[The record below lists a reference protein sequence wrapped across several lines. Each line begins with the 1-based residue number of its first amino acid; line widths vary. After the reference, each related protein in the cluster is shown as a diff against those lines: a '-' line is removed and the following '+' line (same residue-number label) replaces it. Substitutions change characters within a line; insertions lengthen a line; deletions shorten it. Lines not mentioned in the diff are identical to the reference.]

1 MKPME
6 NVNEIVAR
14 LNQGESLEN
23 IATELTAVLNEAKKV
38 YDTEQREKEAQAKA
52 RHMAEV
58 KRAELSAILD
68 QCVAWIKEF
77 YPDFYADLAKELT
90 EADSIALYDVI
101 LDSVIKAMDKTAS
114 ETRNLFNMDPMTMML
129 MSQMM
134 NQPVKAT
141 PRSKSEDDIL
151 NDFINKICQ

>member
-1 MKPME
+1 ME

-23 IATELTAVLNEAKKV
+23 IATELTTILNEAKKV

-58 KRAELSAILD
+58 KRAELSAIVD
-68 QCVAWIKEF
+68 KCVAWVKEF

-90 EADSIALYDVI
+90 EAEVIALYDVI
-101 LDSVIKAMDKTAS
+101 LDSIIRAMDRTAS
-114 ETRNLFNMDPMTMML
+114 ETRNLFSMDPMAMML
-129 MSQMM
+129 MM

-141 PRSKSEDDIL
+141 PRAKSEDDIL